1 MNKLDEMQKLIK
13 NQKKLTKDLFQIN
26 RVNEKP

>member
-1 MNKLDEMQKLIK
+1 MNKLDEMQMLMK

>member
-1 MNKLDEMQKLIK
+1 MNKLDVMQKLIK
-13 NQKKLTKDLFQIN
+13 NQKKMTKDLFQIN